1 MTQST
6 SNPSSDAAYRF
17 DAAAQRASPNRA
29 KQSTRVLIRVPHW
42 PASSHAHPADPIAAA
57 TADNE
62 TTGTEHQGSTS
73 ADHRFRIDAAHS
85 DKPSPHTAALAWLEN
100 RTDLLGG
107 LLGRKS
113 LLAIALV
120 TAALATAV
128 LQLTSRSHPAASQS
142 TKHQPDAQARVIG
155 STSSSHSTPTIVR
168 ASDAPPPTTAPAAIS
183 EQSVPPPN
191 WNIPAAANLPA
202 SINDSAA
209 HATDVRPIELARRE
223 PPLAPTTTDLQPASG
238 QRGVATFAGVI
249 DKPPS
254 PPSQ

>member
-17 DAAAQRASPNRA
+17 DVAASRTSPNRTT
-29 KQSTRVLIRVPHW
+29 QSTRVLIRVPHL
-42 PASSHAHPADPIAAA
+42 PASSHPHPGDSAAAA
-57 TADNE
+57 TADSE
-62 TTGTEHQGSTS
+62 MTATEHQGSTS
-73 ADHRFRIDAAHS
+73 AAQRFRIDGAHS

-100 RTDLLGG
+100 RTDLLGR
-107 LLGRKS
+107 LLDRKS
-113 LLAIALV
+113 LLAIGVV
-120 TAALATAV
+120 TAALATAA
-128 LQLTSRSHPAASQS
+128 LQLTSRSHPAASQ
-142 TKHQPDAQARVIG
+142 TTRHQPDAQV
-155 STSSSHSTPTIVR
+155 TSRINSAPTIVR

-183 EQSVPPPN
+183 EQSAPPPN

-202 SINDSAA
+202 SINDSAS
-209 HATDVRPIELARRE
+209 HAGSVRPIELARRE
-223 PPLAPTTTDLQPASG
+223 PPPAPTTTDLQPASG